1 MAIHSSILAWRIP
14 WTGYSPWGREELD
27 TTQRW
32 NNNNTYQTI
41 QFFKVCNRVVFG
53 ILAELSRHQFLNIFI
68 TSKRNPYL
76 LLLTSLPH
84 PSSQSPGTTDVF
96 SVSICC
102 CCSVAQSCLALC
114 DSMDCNTPGF
124 LVLHHFPEFA
134 QTLVHIVDDVIQ
146 PFHPL
151 SSPYPLAPILWPPDV
166 KS

>member
-1 MAIHSSILAWRIP
+1 M
-14 WTGYSPWGREELD
+14 
-27 TTQRW
+27 
-32 NNNNTYQTI
+32 
-41 QFFKVCNRVVFG
+41 VFG
-53 ILAELSRHQFLNIFI
+53 IFAELSRHQFLNIFI
-68 TSKRNPYL
+68 TSKRNPFL

-151 SSPYPLAPILWPPDV
+151 SFPYPLASVFSCIRVFSNESALHIRWPKYWSFSFNISP
-166 KS
+166 SNEY